1 MTQLPTP
8 SRVSVPLV
16 GSTVHTANGVAKYD
30 TVVSTPPGAVTVGAA
45 DPNVTEDALYWNPVS
60 VWSPLATAGIVMSTV
75 AVLPAVSL
83 TVTVASAV
91 FASAVSGVP
100 PIAPVPVSRF
110 NPEGNPVTA
119 YSSMPTPPDGLISVI
134 GTPTFNVRGRGVARR
149 RRCREVH
156 GESAL

>member
-1 MTQLPTP
+1 M
-8 SRVSVPLV
+8 
-16 GSTVHTANGVAKYD
+16 
-30 TVVSTPPGAVTVGAA
+30 
-45 DPNVTEDALYWNPVS
+45 
-60 VWSPLATAGIVMSTV
+60 ATAGNVIGTS
-75 AVLPAVSL
+75 AVLPAASL

-134 GTPTFNVRGRGVARR
+134 GTPTFNDAGAV
-149 RRCREVH
+149 
-156 GESAL
+156 